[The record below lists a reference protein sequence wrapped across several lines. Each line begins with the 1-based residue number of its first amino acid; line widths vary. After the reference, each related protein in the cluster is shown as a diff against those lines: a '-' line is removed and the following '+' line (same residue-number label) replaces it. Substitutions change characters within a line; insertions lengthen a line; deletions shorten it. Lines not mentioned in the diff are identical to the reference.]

1 MPARLGI
8 GVVTG
13 TQADAALARALGLRV
28 ASCGGIAG
36 RAEDLAEELVD
47 EQGVVALVSFGLAAG
62 LSPALPAAAVLV
74 ASGVMPE
81 QGGRPLVTD
90 DVWRTNLLRS
100 LPQALT
106 GLVLGVER
114 PLLSAAEKGELF
126 AATTAVAADA
136 ESLGVAEV
144 AARRALPCVVLRA
157 ICDPADAD
165 MPPAA
170 FAALLRQGEPSL
182 TAALRRPRDLPALM
196 RTVRQVRQARAA
208 LAAALP
214 VLADCLPHRAVR
226 AAPP

>member
-1 MPARLGI
+1 MPPRLGI
-8 GVVTG
+8 GVITG
-13 TQADAALARALGLRV
+13 TQADAALARAAGLRV

-62 LSPALPAAAVLV
+62 LSPVLASGTVLV

-100 LPQALT
+100 LPRALT
-106 GLVLGVER
+106 GVVLGVER
-114 PLLSAAEKGELF
+114 PLLTATEKTELF

-157 ICDPADAD
+157 IADPAGAAL
-165 MPPAA
+165 PPAVLE
-170 FAALLRQGEPSL
+170 ALLSRGEPSL
-182 TAALRRPRDLPALM
+182 VSALWRPRDLPALV
-196 RTVRQVRQARAA
+196 RATRQVRQARAA
-208 LAAALP
+208 LADALP
-214 VLADCLPHRAVR
+214 ALAECLPHRAVR
-226 AAPP
+226 TSP